1 LRFIF
6 IIASKI
12 KGGITKNRINS
23 GENFISDKSTGMK
36 LERDNKEIKI
46 PMITRIIVNGILILE
61 EITDAV
67 KTIPKKIKIK
77 NSKLAR
83 SFGIK
88 SSIV

>member
-1 LRFIF
+1 M
-6 IIASKI
+6 ASKI

-36 LERDNKEIKI
+36 LESDNKEIKI
-46 PMITRIIVNGILILE
+46 PMIIKMIVNGILILE

-67 KTIPKKIKIK
+67 NTIPKKIKIK

-88 SSIV
+88 SSIA